1 MDWNLNISSAIAL
14 LFLRTLI
21 FTYCLYHLLFLFLHL
36 IFLFLAIFKSFL
48 NTSYIQELYSPLGIL
63 DFSFILKDDFSSFY
77 FLSSANF
84 TSAKFT
90 FHIFLFLSI
99 CFGILNLYLNF
110 ISANAYPWIFN
121 SGRSIVLWFSLALIV
136 EYFGRDFPSA
146 EIFWLKI
153 YVFYL

>member
-1 MDWNLNISSAIAL
+1 MDWSLNISSATVL

-36 IFLFLAIFKSFL
+36 IFLLLAIFKSFL

-77 FLSSANF
+77 FLSSANLLF
-84 TSAKFT
+84 TSSSFCP
-90 FHIFLFLSI
+90 FVLG
-99 CFGILNLYLNF
+99 FGICIWDF
-110 ISANAYPWIFN
+110 ISTNVYLWIFN
-121 SGRSIVLWFSLALIV
+121 SGKSIVLWFSLALVV
-136 EYFGRDFPSA
+136 EYFGGDFSSA
-146 EIFWLKI
+146 EIFSLTF